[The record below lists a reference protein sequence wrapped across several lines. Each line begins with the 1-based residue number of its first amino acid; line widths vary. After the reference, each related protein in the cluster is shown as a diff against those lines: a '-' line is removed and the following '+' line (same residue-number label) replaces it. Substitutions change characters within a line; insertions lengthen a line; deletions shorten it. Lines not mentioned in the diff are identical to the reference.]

1 MKKLPK
7 KAIFFKKVLTGQCDC
22 GIIITER
29 ERRIKQW
36 KQQREKNCSQE

>member
-1 MKKLPK
+1 MKNVRKNRTF
-7 KAIFFKKVLTGQCDC
+7 FFKKVLTGQCDC

-36 KQQREKNCSQE
+36 K